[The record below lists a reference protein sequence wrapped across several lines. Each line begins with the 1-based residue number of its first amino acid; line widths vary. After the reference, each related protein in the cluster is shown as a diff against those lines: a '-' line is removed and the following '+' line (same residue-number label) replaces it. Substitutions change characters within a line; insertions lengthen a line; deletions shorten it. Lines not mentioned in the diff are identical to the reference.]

1 MVKSP
6 LQQLRDGDL
15 PEMVRWYD
23 PRLLS
28 RIFVRTLVSSLFG
41 QYADQRMTQAASDY
55 ASRKQLL
62 ERYDYSDPD
71 SPDPARRIDVAPDG
85 SIWIDYIADVGDG
98 FE

>member
-1 MVKSP
+1 MNGESP

-41 QYADQRMTQAASDY
+41 QDADQRTTRPPAITPAANSCWML
-55 ASRKQLL
+55 RL
-62 ERYDYSDPD
+62 
-71 SPDPARRIDVAPDG
+71 
-85 SIWIDYIADVGDG
+85 
-98 FE
+98 

>member
-41 QYADQRMTQAASDY
+41 QYADQRI
-55 ASRKQLL
+55 
-62 ERYDYSDPD
+62 D
-71 SPDPARRIDVAPDG
+71 SGRQRLRQPQTVAG
-85 SIWIDYIADVGDG
+85 ALRL
-98 FE
+98 